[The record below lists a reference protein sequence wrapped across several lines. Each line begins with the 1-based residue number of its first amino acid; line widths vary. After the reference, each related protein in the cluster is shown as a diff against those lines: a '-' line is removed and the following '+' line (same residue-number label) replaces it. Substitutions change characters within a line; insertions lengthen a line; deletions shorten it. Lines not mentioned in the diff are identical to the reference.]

1 MSDVINGFNPV
12 LSNMGAL
19 IALSALNTE
28 PTSDDILGELESL
41 TGLNV
46 TVNNIDTT
54 SVSSSTGMSRLTPT
68 YKVWGNAT
76 ITVFKNNAN
85 FKKIFNQFFGYNTSE
100 RGFYCDLTISWPK
113 LPDWNDVHDLRIHGY
128 LSGFNWSD
136 ITKDDVQ
143 KITFNFQP
151 SGNPEIFYGFSSVTS
166 IVANP
171 SNVDAAGGNVVFTV
185 TGTNLIDGLLV
196 KGFVDGMADP
206 LTIGYTTG
214 TGTSQTVTVTYPANN
229 SGTPK
234 EYIVKVSTNGG
245 ITYSDKTTNVTV
257 EAAGA

>member
-12 LSNMGAL
+12 LSNMGAIL
-19 IALSALNTE
+19 ALSALNTE
-28 PTSDDILGELESL
+28 PNSNDILGELESL

-46 TVNNIDTT
+46 TVNNVDTT

-100 RGFYCDLTISWPK
+100 TGFYCDLTICWPK

-151 SGNPEIFYGFSSVTS
+151 SGNPQIFNGFSSIEG

-171 SNVDAAGGNVVFTV
+171 SSVNAGGGNVVFTV

-196 KGFVDGMADP
+196 KGFVGGVADP
-206 LTIGYTTG
+206 LTIGYTSG
-214 TGTSQTVTVTYPANN
+214 SDKSQKVTVTYPAN
-229 SGTPK
+229 SGGTPK
-234 EYIVKVSTNGG
+234 EYTVKVSSNGG
-245 ITYSDKTTNVTV
+245 ISYSDHTATVTV
-257 EAAGA
+257 SAVGA